1 MHIADVSYYVQEGT
15 ELDKEALARG
25 TSIYLVDRVIPM
37 LPHKLSNGI
46 CSLNPHV
53 DRLAISCFMEIT
65 PQGEVVDHDIV
76 ESVINSTERMTYN
89 NVNKILA
96 GDEKLQEE
104 YSHVCDLFFLM
115 KELAQILQKQE
126 KIVVLLILIQ
136 MKQKYWLMKKE
147 SQQM

>member
-1 MHIADVSYYVQEGT
+1 M
-15 ELDKEALARG
+15 
-25 TSIYLVDRVIPM
+25 DRVIPM

-53 DRLAISCFMEIT
+53 DRFAISCFMEIT
-65 PQGEVVDHDIV
+65 PQGEVIDHDIV

-96 GDEKLQEE
+96 GDKKLQEE

-115 KELAQILQKQE
+115 KELAEILQKTREDRGAIDFDTNEAKVLVDE
-126 KIVVLLILIQ
+126 KVN
-136 MKQKYWLMKKE
+136 
-147 SQQM
+147 QQMLF

>member
-76 ESVINSTERMTYN
+76 ESVINLS
-89 NVNKILA
+89 
-96 GDEKLQEE
+96 
-104 YSHVCDLFFLM
+104 
-115 KELAQILQKQE
+115 
-126 KIVVLLILIQ
+126 LIHISEPTRP
-136 MKQKYWLMKKE
+136 Y
-147 SQQM
+147 

>member
-65 PQGEVVDHDIV
+65 PQGKVVDHDIV

-96 GDEKLQEE
+96 GDENYKKNIVMYVI
-104 YSHVCDLFFLM
+104 YS
-115 KELAQILQKQE
+115 
-126 KIVVLLILIQ
+126 
-136 MKQKYWLMKKE
+136 
-147 SQQM
+147 S